1 MIPPEAQNAPTGLE
15 TAPVKEDYI
24 PEPGVVEESVVFNP
38 WKDGSFRAVVYARPL
53 NPRLLLVNFGH
64 KSHGRLVIA
73 HSERGKFS
81 VGQEV
86 WVKNAGGKD
95 LYLLAGVYNRFGK
108 RFR

>member
-1 MIPPEAQNAPTGLE
+1 MIPPEAQNASTGLE

-24 PEPGVVEESVVFNP
+24 PEPVAVEQDLTFNP

-53 NPRLLLVNFGH
+53 NPRLLLLNFGH

-95 LYLLAGVYNRFGK
+95 LYILAGAYNRFGK